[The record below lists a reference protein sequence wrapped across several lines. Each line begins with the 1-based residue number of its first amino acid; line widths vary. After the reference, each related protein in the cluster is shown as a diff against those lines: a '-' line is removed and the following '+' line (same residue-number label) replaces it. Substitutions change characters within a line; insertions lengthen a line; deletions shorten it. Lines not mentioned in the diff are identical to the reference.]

1 MNRTASDIK
10 IKNAQHNVQTA
21 VLDPLRLGIGID
33 MESNTADEAADR
45 ALSSVSRKLDKS
57 LSVEYTVNQL
67 VADAMDSVNLSH
79 MYSGKAASNFMR
91 NRKLTT
97 TIGWGPHF

>member
-1 MNRTASDIK
+1 
-10 IKNAQHNVQTA
+10 
-21 VLDPLRLGIGID
+21 

-67 VADAMDSVNLSH
+67 VADAMDPVNLSH
-79 MYSGKAASNFMR
+79 MYSGKAVSSFLGI
-91 NRKLTT
+91 RKLTRT
-97 TIGWGPHF
+97 TGWGSYF

>member
-1 MNRTASDIK
+1 
-10 IKNAQHNVQTA
+10 
-21 VLDPLRLGIGID
+21 

-79 MYSGKAASNFMR
+79 MYSGKAASNFMGI
-91 NRKLTT
+91 RKLTT
-97 TIGWGPHF
+97 ATGWGPHF

>member
-1 MNRTASDIK
+1 
-10 IKNAQHNVQTA
+10 
-21 VLDPLRLGIGID
+21 

-79 MYSGKAASNFMR
+79 MYSGKKTFNPLR

-97 TIGWGPHF
+97 TEGWGPHF

>member
-1 MNRTASDIK
+1 
-10 IKNAQHNVQTA
+10 
-21 VLDPLRLGIGID
+21 

-67 VADAMDSVNLSH
+67 VADATDSINLSH
-79 MYSGKAASNFMR
+79 MYSGKAPQIS
-91 NRKLTT
+91 
-97 TIGWGPHF
+97 WGLGGL

>member
-1 MNRTASDIK
+1 
-10 IKNAQHNVQTA
+10 
-21 VLDPLRLGIGID
+21 
-33 MESNTADEAADR
+33 MESNIADEAADR

-79 MYSGKAASNFMR
+79 MYSGKAPPISR
-91 NRKLTT
+91 GLRGLTT
-97 TIGWGPHF
+97 NQVGVLIFNAT

>member
-1 MNRTASDIK
+1 
-10 IKNAQHNVQTA
+10 
-21 VLDPLRLGIGID
+21 

-67 VADAMDSVNLSH
+67 VADATDSVNLSH
-79 MYSGKAASNFMR
+79 MYSGKVSSNFVR
-91 NRKLTT
+91 GRKLITVT
-97 TIGWGPHF
+97 GWGPHF

>member
-1 MNRTASDIK
+1 
-10 IKNAQHNVQTA
+10 
-21 VLDPLRLGIGID
+21 

-67 VADAMDSVNLSH
+67 VADATDSVNLSH
-79 MYSGKAASNFMR
+79 MYSGKAKLQSHASR
-91 NRKLTT
+91 LTT
-97 TIGWGPHF
+97 TTPGWGPHF

>member
-1 MNRTASDIK
+1 
-10 IKNAQHNVQTA
+10 
-21 VLDPLRLGIGID
+21 

-67 VADAMDSVNLSH
+67 VADATDSVNLSH
-79 MYSGKAASNFMR
+79 MYSGKMTSNFTR
-91 NRKLTT
+91 TGKLTT
-97 TIGWGPHF
+97 TTGWGPHF

>member
-1 MNRTASDIK
+1 
-10 IKNAQHNVQTA
+10 
-21 VLDPLRLGIGID
+21 

-67 VADAMDSVNLSH
+67 VADATDSVNLSH
-79 MYSGKAASNFMR
+79 MYSGKVASTSMMTR
-91 NRKLTT
+91 
-97 TIGWGPHF
+97 

>member
-1 MNRTASDIK
+1 
-10 IKNAQHNVQTA
+10 
-21 VLDPLRLGIGID
+21 

-45 ALSSVSRKLDKS
+45 ALSSVSRKLDRS

-79 MYSGKAASNFMR
+79 MYSGKATSNFMR
-91 NRKLTT
+91 IRKLKTT
-97 TIGWGPHF
+97 TSTGWGPHF

>member
-1 MNRTASDIK
+1 
-10 IKNAQHNVQTA
+10 
-21 VLDPLRLGIGID
+21 

-67 VADAMDSVNLSH
+67 VADATDSVNLSH
-79 MYSGKAASNFMR
+79 MYSGKPTPNFVRARDLQQQDGGPISNYPRPSDLSRSVRAWF
-91 NRKLTT
+91 
-97 TIGWGPHF
+97 GY

>member
-1 MNRTASDIK
+1 
-10 IKNAQHNVQTA
+10 
-21 VLDPLRLGIGID
+21 

-79 MYSGKAASNFMR
+79 MYSGKVVSSFMR
-91 NRKLTT
+91 NGKLRKAT
-97 TIGWGPHF
+97 GWGPHF

>member
-1 MNRTASDIK
+1 
-10 IKNAQHNVQTA
+10 
-21 VLDPLRLGIGID
+21 

-79 MYSGKAASNFMR
+79 MYSGKAISNFLR
-91 NRKLTT
+91 AWKLTAST
-97 TIGWGPHF
+97 GWGPHF

>member
-1 MNRTASDIK
+1 
-10 IKNAQHNVQTA
+10 
-21 VLDPLRLGIGID
+21 

-67 VADAMDSVNLSH
+67 VADAMDPVNLSH
-79 MYSGKAASNFMR
+79 MYSGKAVSSFLGIR
-91 NRKLTT
+91 ELTT
-97 TIGWGPHF
+97 TTGWGSYF

>member
-1 MNRTASDIK
+1 
-10 IKNAQHNVQTA
+10 
-21 VLDPLRLGIGID
+21 

-67 VADAMDSVNLSH
+67 VADAMDSENLSH
-79 MYSGKAASNFMR
+79 MYSGEVTLN
-91 NRKLTT
+91 
-97 TIGWGPHF
+97 

>member
-1 MNRTASDIK
+1 
-10 IKNAQHNVQTA
+10 
-21 VLDPLRLGIGID
+21 

-79 MYSGKAASNFMR
+79 MYSGKPTSDFVR
-91 NRKLTT
+91 DRKLTT
-97 TIGWGPHF
+97 ITGWGPHF

>member
-1 MNRTASDIK
+1 
-10 IKNAQHNVQTA
+10 
-21 VLDPLRLGIGID
+21 

-67 VADAMDSVNLSH
+67 VADAMDPVNLSH
-79 MYSGKAASNFMR
+79 MYSGKATSDFMR
-91 NRKLTT
+91 VRKLTAAT
-97 TIGWGPHF
+97 GWGPHF

>member
-1 MNRTASDIK
+1 
-10 IKNAQHNVQTA
+10 
-21 VLDPLRLGIGID
+21 

-79 MYSGKAASNFMR
+79 MYSGGATSNSMSTSETYDN
-91 NRKLTT
+91 NRMGTPFLTHRCSPT
-97 TIGWGPHF
+97 CQC

>member
-1 MNRTASDIK
+1 
-10 IKNAQHNVQTA
+10 
-21 VLDPLRLGIGID
+21 

-67 VADAMDSVNLSH
+67 VADAMDPVNLSH
-79 MYSGKAASNFMR
+79 MYSGKTVPSFLGI
-91 NRKLTT
+91 RKLTT
-97 TIGWGPHF
+97 RTGWGSHF

>member
-1 MNRTASDIK
+1 
-10 IKNAQHNVQTA
+10 
-21 VLDPLRLGIGID
+21 

-79 MYSGKAASNFMR
+79 MYSGKALLDFMR
-91 NRKLTT
+91 IRNLTT

>member
-1 MNRTASDIK
+1 
-10 IKNAQHNVQTA
+10 
-21 VLDPLRLGIGID
+21 

-79 MYSGKAASNFMR
+79 MYSGKLTSNFMGT
-91 NRKLTT
+91 RKLTAI
-97 TIGWGPHF
+97 IGWGPHF

>member
-1 MNRTASDIK
+1 
-10 IKNAQHNVQTA
+10 
-21 VLDPLRLGIGID
+21 

-79 MYSGKAASNFMR
+79 MYSGKLTSNSMR
-91 NRKLTT
+91 TRKLTA

>member
-1 MNRTASDIK
+1 
-10 IKNAQHNVQTA
+10 
-21 VLDPLRLGIGID
+21 

-79 MYSGKAASNFMR
+79 MYSGKASKSTMTR
-91 NRKLTT
+91 
-97 TIGWGPHF
+97 

>member
-1 MNRTASDIK
+1 
-10 IKNAQHNVQTA
+10 
-21 VLDPLRLGIGID
+21 

-45 ALSSVSRKLDKS
+45 ALSSVNRKLDKS

-79 MYSGKAASNFMR
+79 MYSGGAISNFMSTWGTYDS
-91 NRKLTT
+91 NRMGTPFLIHRCSPTCQC
-97 TIGWGPHF
+97 

>member
-1 MNRTASDIK
+1 
-10 IKNAQHNVQTA
+10 
-21 VLDPLRLGIGID
+21 

-79 MYSGKAASNFMR
+79 MYSGKTTSSFMR
-91 NRKLTT
+91 NTKLRQPQDGDPISSSRVFDPSVQLVPCITSSQ
-97 TIGWGPHF
+97 IKRPDCHGQKKI

>member
-1 MNRTASDIK
+1 
-10 IKNAQHNVQTA
+10 
-21 VLDPLRLGIGID
+21 

-79 MYSGKAASNFMR
+79 MYSGKATSNFAR
-91 NRKLTT
+91 NRKLTAT
-97 TIGWGPHF
+97 TG